1 MVRQG
6 GDDASFTV
14 DITHDATA
22 TFQWQV
28 SEDSVTWTDLSNGGF
43 YSGVTTKTLL
53 LSVVDETID
62 GFQYRLII
70 TTPALYCAATL
81 ASDAATL
88 VAKDDSDGDDN
99 VVCYDVL
106 EAGHSDPDNDGIL
119 GTSPVTITPGV
130 GLVEGEGGYNEVNM
144 DMDDNGVY
152 DFLEAGGPL
161 TSITSPIYILTSQG
175 TKVTFIAAGTAVS
188 FVAYQWQV
196 STDDGSTWVNTV
208 DGATYAGS
216 QTSELV
222 MDDVSTLLNA
232 NLYKAIIS
240 TPSYVCG
247 DNDTT
252 SNARLT
258 VLPDNDGDGV
268 QDIDDEDDDNDGI
281 LDSEEFIDDLD
292 GDGIPNLFDLDSDG
306 DGCNDVIEAGFLD
319 PDNDGILG
327 GSPVVVNPS
336 NGRVISST
344 GYTDPDDLDG
354 NLVSDYLEAGSQA
367 VINSNLTELN
377 EVSEFIANNK
387 LKGEITLVI
396 EGQSTQNT
404 EQAQL

>member
-1 MVRQG
+1 M
-6 GDDASFTV
+6 
-14 DITHDATA
+14 
-22 TFQWQV
+22 
-28 SEDSVTWTDLSNGGF
+28 
-43 YSGVTTKTLL
+43 
-53 LSVVDETID
+53 DETID

-70 TTPALYCAATL
+70 TTPALYCAETL

-88 VAKDDSDGDDN
+88 VAKDDSDGDGIVNTNDLDSDN
-99 VVCYDVL
+99 DGITNLREGTGDLDGDGVPNYLDLDSDNDGCYDVL

-130 GLVEGEGGYNEVNM
+130 GLVEGEGGYTDPN
-144 DMDDNGVY
+144 DLDANGVY

-161 TSITSPIYILTSQG
+161 TSITSPINILTSQG

-252 SNARLT
+252 SNAKLT

-268 QDIDDEDDDNDGI
+268 QDLDDEDDDNDGI

-319 PDNDGILG
+319 PDDDGILG
-327 GSPVVVNPS
+327 SSPVVVNPS
-336 NGRVISST
+336 NGRVISAT

-354 NLVSDYLEAGSQA
+354 SLVRRLFRGWVLRQLL
-367 VINSNLTELN
+367 ILTL
-377 EVSEFIANNK
+377 
-387 LKGEITLVI
+387 LT
-396 EGQSTQNT
+396 
-404 EQAQL
+404 